1 MTWRVIFVNKRRPR
15 NNKDISG
22 IRFGRLI
29 AKEIVYKKPRYW
41 WKCECDCGKE
51 KYATLYQLE
60 TGNTKSCGCY
70 KKDFKNSIIA
80 GSKYYRWKPHF
91 KTGNVDSS
99 GSVYWM
105 CECECGVYKE
115 ISAATLKSGQSK
127 SCGCLHKELLK
138 ERLMKKRYERLLSRI
153 GDKVN
158 EFTILKIIEE
168 HPGYKTIFLCEC
180 SCGKKVELKEEQLYE
195 NTRQSCGHMKYGKFH
210 WNYNHK
216 LTDEERIANNS
227 RGSNPRYQSFRRS
240 VLKRDGNKCVICGF
254 RREKDMRV
262 HHLYSWNTHA
272 ELRYEIGNAVTLCP
286 RCHDIQYEGSFHNI
300 YKNGNNTKQQFEE
313 FRNNR
318 KVSNN

>member
-1 MTWRVIFVNKRRPR
+1 MTWRFVFMNKRGPK

-22 IRFGRLI
+22 VRFGRLT
-29 AKEIVYKKPRYW
+29 ALELVYKKPRYW
-41 WKCECDCGKE
+41 WKCICDCGNE

-80 GSKYYRWKPHF
+80 GSKYYRWKPLF
-91 KTGNVDSS
+91 KTGNTDSS

-127 SCGCLHKELLK
+127 SCGCLHKEILK
-138 ERLMKKRYERLLSRI
+138 ERLMKKRSERLLSRI

-168 HPGYKTIFLCEC
+168 RTGYKTIFLCEC

-210 WNYNHK
+210 WNYNHN
-216 LTDEERIANNS
+216 LTDEERMKD
-227 RGSNPRYQSFRRS
+227 RYTYLPGIKKWVRD
-240 VLKRDGNKCVICGF
+240 VYKRDGWQCVLCKH
-254 RREKDMRV
+254 KDNGRKGGGIV
-262 HHLYSWNTHA
+262 AHHLNSYRGHENESVDLIN
-272 ELRYEIGNAVTLCP
+272 GVTLCE
-286 RCHDIQYEGSFHNI
+286 RCHRSFHKK
-300 YKNGNNTKQQFEE
+300 YGYGNNTRQQFEE
-313 FRNNR
+313 FKQEVGETN
-318 KVSNN
+318 